1 MHGKKL
7 MYINMINSHSNKVSI
22 ITVVYNGEK
31 YIENTINS
39 VLSQSYKNIEF
50 IIIDGESKDNTMN
63 IVNKFRDKIDIII
76 SEKDNGLSDAMNK
89 GVKLANGEYIIHMH
103 SDDMFTT
110 ENSLAK
116 LVNKIDSEKG
126 NWVTG
131 FYKYINEKNE
141 IVGFD
146 IDLLKYIANDL
157 GVEVK
162 FQQVTSKTRIP
173 LVSGGQ
179 IDIAAASMTHKVK
192 RDEAID
198 FTITYFFDGQSILA
212 RKDYQANNAQDFNGK
227 KVGAIQGA
235 TSGENFKKMK

>member
-1 MHGKKL
+1 

-126 NWVTG
+126 N
-131 FYKYINEKNE
+131 
-141 IVGFD
+141 
-146 IDLLKYIANDL
+146 
-157 GVEVK
+157 
-162 FQQVTSKTRIP
+162 
-173 LVSGGQ
+173 
-179 IDIAAASMTHKVK
+179 
-192 RDEAID
+192 
-198 FTITYFFDGQSILA
+198 
-212 RKDYQANNAQDFNGK
+212 
-227 KVGAIQGA
+227 
-235 TSGENFKKMK
+235 